1 MKQISAF
8 ALNNQAQIFS
18 TLFLVWIEFQTI
30 WSIFLIFMQI
40 SLDYTPPPPDTQ
52 LPPDTPRVKSPVD
65 VDII

>member
-40 SLDYTPPPPDTQ
+40 SLDYTPPPI
-52 LPPDTPRVKSPVD
+52 LNSPQTRHEWKVQSM
-65 VDII
+65 